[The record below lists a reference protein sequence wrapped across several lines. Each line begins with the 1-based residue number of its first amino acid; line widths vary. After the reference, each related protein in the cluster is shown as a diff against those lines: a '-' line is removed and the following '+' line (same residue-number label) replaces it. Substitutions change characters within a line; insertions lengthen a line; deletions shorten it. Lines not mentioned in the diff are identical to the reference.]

1 MINSIKKYKVIILF
15 SISFVILS
23 VSIVIAQFSPFN
35 EKVSSIITLFL
46 FDTAMLAM
54 IFNENDKNNKYTKSR
69 IFALII
75 VRHIQKNKKP
85 VC

>member
-23 VSIVIAQFSPFN
+23 VSIVIAQFSPLN

-69 IFALII
+69 IFALI
-75 VRHIQKNKKP
+75 VVKHIQKNNKS